1 MALRNRAKT
10 VILLLLALGLLP
22 VLFVAGSRSLF
33 LDSYAELESSTMRT
47 EVARAAESI
56 RSELDQVDTIATDY
70 SGWDDA
76 YQFVQDSNRP
86 FIKSNLSDAVFSK
99 LKLNLVIFFNQ
110 KGNVVYHRLVD
121 FQTNRELPIP
131 PELWNHLRPDS
142 PLINLSAESFH
153 KGFLAIPGGVLMTV
167 SRPVQTSDF
176 KGTPQGTL
184 VMGRFLDDALI
195 SVIAERTK
203 RKLALVTPAATAT
216 PILISTPQPVVQ
228 PEQQIRLAANNNVM
242 YGYQNFHDFYGKHI
256 FTLQVEAPRSI
267 LKQGEKTVTTFV
279 VFFTAL
285 TLFSAGAL
293 YLVFERL
300 TSSLQ
305 RQKESESRY
314 HTLVDRA
321 AEGIVL
327 VTMEGYFILDANPAF
342 ALLTGKSIQEL
353 QGTPLLELFDG
364 TPDELA
370 EESERILSETR
381 EMRLKHYS
389 GDIKFTE
396 VNASCISHE
405 KRSVLSVIIHN
416 VTARKGLENQLMY
429 QANHDPLT
437 GLPNRILLN
446 DRLSHALASAQR
458 KQGCVVLML
467 LDLDHFKIINDT
479 LGHSY
484 GDQLLKDTALRFK
497 AITRASDTIARIGGD
512 EFVAVLTT
520 LGKSDDVITVAHRF
534 LEEICRPYQL
544 GGEEFNISAS
554 IGIAQFPGDG
564 CSAEELFKKADTAMY
579 HVKERG
585 RNGIQFYAEEMNRKN
600 SIRLKIESCL
610 RRAIEHNELSLHY
623 QPQIQ
628 LASGRIIGMEV
639 LLRWTSPE
647 LGQVDPAEF
656 IPVAENSG
664 LIVSIGTWALRT
676 ACLQYM
682 QWRKQGLPP
691 MRMAVNLSPRQFN
704 QANLVE
710 MVRQIIEESGIPPA
724 ELDLEVTE
732 SLMMNNV
739 EDSIQ
744 KMVALKQLGTSLSI
758 DDFGTGYSSLSCL
771 QQFPLDIL
779 KIDRSFVTEIGN
791 GSRSVIIRA
800 IVAMAH
806 SLGLSIVA
814 EGVENVEQLNFLR
827 NHHCEEVQGFYFSR
841 PLSDANFFQLIKK
854 TDGFEPNM
862 TALAPEPLNSVVLQE
877 TTNASF

>member
-1 MALRNRAKT
+1 MALRHRAKT
-10 VILLLLALGLLP
+10 VILLVLALGLLP

-33 LDSYAELESSTMRT
+33 LDSYAELESSTMHT

-76 YQFVQDSNRP
+76 YQFVQDGNRP

-99 LKLNLVIFFNQ
+99 LKLSLVIFFNQ
-110 KGNVVYHRLVD
+110 EGAVVYRRMVD
-121 FQTNRELPIP
+121 FQSNRELPIP
-131 PELWNHLRPDS
+131 PELWNHFQPDS
-142 PLINLSAESFH
+142 PLIKLSAESSC
-153 KGFLAIPGGVLMTV
+153 KGFLAIPGGILMTV

-176 KGTPQGTL
+176 KGTPKGTL
-184 VMGRFLDDALI
+184 VMGRFLDEELI
-195 SVIAERTK
+195 SVIAARTK
-203 RKLALVTPAATAT
+203 RKLSFVTAAPTT
-216 PILISTPQPVVQ
+216 PILVSTPQPLLQ
-228 PEQQIRLAANNNVM
+228 PEQEIRLAANNDAM
-242 YGYQNFHDFYGKHI
+242 YGYRNFNDFYGKHV

-267 LKQGEKTVTTFV
+267 LKQGEKTIRTFV

-293 YLVFERL
+293 YLVFARL

-327 VTMEGYFILDANPAF
+327 ATMEGYFILDANPAF

-353 QGTPLLELFDG
+353 RGTPLLELFDG
-364 TPDELA
+364 SPDELT

-381 EMRLKHYS
+381 EMRLKHDS

-405 KRSVLSVIIHN
+405 ARPVLSVIVHN

-458 KQGCVVLML
+458 KKGGVVLML
-467 LDLDHFKIINDT
+467 LDLDHFKVINDT

-484 GDQLLKDTALRFK
+484 GDQLLKETAQRFK

-534 LEEICRPYQL
+534 LEEICRPYRL

-554 IGIAQFPGDG
+554 IGIAQFPDDG
-564 CSAEELFKKADTAMY
+564 YSAEELFKKADTAMY

-639 LLRWTSPE
+639 LLRWNSPE

-691 MRMAVNLSPRQFN
+691 MRMAVNLSPRQFS
-704 QANLVE
+704 QANLVD

-841 PLSDANFFQLIKK
+841 PLTDANFFKLIKK

-862 TALAPEPLNSVVLQE
+862 TTLAPEPLNPNNLQE
-877 TTNASF
+877 TTNVSF